1 MIGRE
6 GGLIMSRNFPC
17 IFRLSASSS
26 TVFYSLE
33 QKCDTMSEDLV
44 MLAELVRV
52 VATLAILRKRK
63 ADSEF

>member
-1 MIGRE
+1 
-6 GGLIMSRNFPC
+6 
-17 IFRLSASSS
+17 
-26 TVFYSLE
+26 
-33 QKCDTMSEDLV
+33 MSEDLV